1 MSAEAT
7 TELRDV
13 GREAWLDALEA
24 DDGFYLLADGEPTV
38 PPAAVGS
45 SATLE
50 REPLPETGTVTAST
64 TIRVPHPDFT
74 DDAPYAVALVDFG
87 PVSLTGQVDG
97 VDLEAVKQGLEVEP
111 TVRRS
116 ATDDERLVGFVPA
129 AEEVSDR

>member
-1 MSAEAT
+1 MSVEAT

-13 GREAWLDALEA
+13 GHGDWLDALEA

-38 PPAAVGS
+38 PPAAVGPS
-45 SATLE
+45 STLE
-50 REPLPETGTVTAST
+50 REPLPETGTVTATT
-64 TIRVPHPDFT
+64 TIHVPHPDFA

-87 PVSLTGQVDG
+87 PVTLTGQVTG
-97 VDLEAVKQGLEVEP
+97 VDPEAVERGLEVEP